1 LGDYGAKDGGA
12 SPMSAGRAIRNMLP
26 RGLLHFRHIEVSVSI
41 IYRPIAAVLAALA
54 TLGIFA
60 MLNLLLHYATR

>member
-1 LGDYGAKDGGA
+1 
-12 SPMSAGRAIRNMLP
+12 MLP